1 MRAEKILV
9 EPFEFLNY
17 TELEC
22 NRELNRHGEV
32 RFTGLIRREK
42 EQD

>member
-22 NRELNRHGEV
+22 KRELNRMGN
-32 RFTGLIRREK
+32 
-42 EQD
+42 